1 MQPDV
6 FPYRTL
12 RLPCHHLC
20 YTTIYMDIL
29 KVDSLTIGKESSP
42 IIDKLSFSVIEGK
55 TLAIIGPN
63 GAGKTTL
70 FKALLGLTPY
80 SGTITWAPG
89 VTIGYVPQR
98 MEIETDVPLTV
109 EEFFRLRGP
118 VATPQKIHEILDYI
132 QLDASILR
140 AGFGEISVG
149 QRQRIL
155 VGWSILDNPTVLLF
169 DEPTADV
176 DIFGQESIYKMISHL
191 HETLGLT
198 VLLISHDLSIVYQY
212 ADNVMCL
219 NHRQVCYGIP
229 DEILKAEHL
238 QSLYGGE
245 RGFYAHDHA
254 QSHTHN
260 HTNP

>member
-1 MQPDV
+1 
-6 FPYRTL
+6 
-12 RLPCHHLC
+12 
-20 YTTIYMDIL
+20 MDIL
-29 KVDSLTIGKESSP
+29 KVDALTVGKPSSP
-42 IIDKLSFSVIEGK
+42 IIDNLSFSVAKGE

-70 FKALLGLTPY
+70 FKALLGLAPY
-80 SGTITWAPG
+80 SGTVTWAPN
-89 VTIGYVPQR
+89 TKIGYVPQR

-109 EEFFRLRGP
+109 EEFFRLRGK
-118 VATPQKIHEILDYI
+118 VATPEKIREILEYV
-132 QLDASILR
+132 QLDAPILK

-155 VGWSILDNPTVLLF
+155 VGWSILENPNVLLF

-191 HETLGLT
+191 HETLDLT

-212 ADNVMCL
+212 ATNVMCL
-219 NHRQVCYGIP
+219 NHQKLCYGVP
-229 DEILKAEHL
+229 GEMLQAEHL

-245 RGFYAHDHA
+245 RGFYSHTHGEA
-254 QSHTHN
+254 HTHN
-260 HTNP
+260 HISPQ